1 MHPWK
6 RITADKQK
14 SSAAGGP
21 GQECRN
27 TENKSVQR
35 YKSTEMRVC
44 RNTESQRV
52 RMRRDAKST
61 EMRMHRNTKSQSVR
75 MYRNKIRSER
85 VDRKVG
91 KVWHI

>member
-1 MHPWK
+1 
-6 RITADKQK
+6 
-14 SSAAGGP
+14 
-21 GQECRN
+21 
-27 TENKSVQR
+27 
-35 YKSTEMRVC
+35 MRVC